1 MKALAVG
8 DDVRDLAALRT
19 VLTSDGYQTTEAQT
33 FESAR
38 RLLRERRFD
47 LLITKLRL
55 KEYNGLHLVLHS
67 RVFYPTTA
75 SVVVADPPDDVSK
88 TEAAE
93 LGAGVVVDAAEPG
106 HVRAVV
112 ASAIEDRLLRA
123 EPSTHA

>member
-1 MKALAVG
+1 MKVLAVDHDTEG
-8 DDVRDLAALRT
+8 LAQLTTALE
-19 VLTSDGYQTTEAQT
+19 SDGYQTTEALT

-38 RLLRERRFD
+38 QLLRERRFD

-67 RVFYPTTA
+67 KVFCPTTA
-75 SVVVADPPDDVSK
+75 SVVVADPPGDLSE

-93 LGAGVVVDAAEPG
+93 LGAGFVVDPAEPG